1 MLHLVRH
8 SPLSQLMLQECLLL
22 MGAEDKLLL
31 LQDGVIATTLPDWL
45 PALRLLDGRLYVLAE
60 DLLARGLT
68 PKVGQVIDIGG
79 FVDLVAETA
88 PETLFIIQPVTP
100 FGGCQAASPEQ
111 ILRCQ
116 DYALSRLADVRVIPQ
131 THKMIG
137 QI

>member
-60 DLLARGLT
+60 DLLARGLK
-68 PKVGQVIDIGG
+68 PVMGEVIDMAG
-79 FVDLVAETA
+79 FVRLVVEH
-88 PETLFIIQPVTP
+88 
-100 FGGCQAASPEQ
+100 GSP
-111 ILRCQ
+111 LRW
-116 DYALSRLADVRVIPQ
+116 
-131 THKMIG
+131 
-137 QI
+137 

>member
-31 LQDGVIATTLPDWL
+31 LQDGVIAATLPDWL

-79 FVDLVAETA
+79 FVDLVAET
-88 PETLFIIQPVTP
+88 
-100 FGGCQAASPEQ
+100 GSP
-111 ILRCQ
+111 LRW
-116 DYALSRLADVRVIPQ
+116 
-131 THKMIG
+131 
-137 QI
+137 

>member
-60 DLLARGLT
+60 DLLARGLR
-68 PKVGQVIDIGG
+68 PLAGEIIDMAG
-79 FVDLVAETA
+79 FVRLVAE
-88 PETLFIIQPVTP
+88 Q
-100 FGGCQAASPEQ
+100 GSP
-111 ILRCQ
+111 LRW
-116 DYALSRLADVRVIPQ
+116 
-131 THKMIG
+131 
-137 QI
+137 